1 MDQKRL
7 AQICERG
14 EKADQLLTEG
24 RTRDALKAFTEI
36 VKDLEKKGDYDS
48 YLAAKVTLSLLRC
61 HIKLGDFKRAYAVW
75 NANLEESLQGIGIYS
90 LESAQTTVPDMITYD
105 MLCAFLHTLGDSEKA
120 ANASAVNQYLSRVC
134 EHALEHGDRSIM
146 RTALSNWKQ
155 HLRDIFGATVPG
167 EYAKPLIKF
176 EKLLGDVVRPQAI
189 DFPKTSAWE
198 KPRDF
203 LEMSRLSNDKSSK
216 PARIKKRS
224 AS

>member
-7 AQICERG
+7 DQICERG

-24 RTRDALKAFTEI
+24 RTRDALKAFNEI

-61 HIKLGDFKRAYAVW
+61 YIKLGDFKKAYAVW

-105 MLCAFLHTLGDSEKA
+105 MLCAFLHTLGDSGKEPT
-120 ANASAVNQYLSRVC
+120 ASAVNQYLSRVC
-134 EHALEHGDRSIM
+134 EHALEHGDRSVM

-167 EYAKPLIKF
+167 DYAKPLIKF
-176 EKLLGDVVRPQAI
+176 EKMLGDTVKPQALE
-189 DFPKTSAWE
+189 FPKTSVWE

-203 LEMSRLSNDKSSK
+203 LEMSRLSTEKSPK
-216 PARIKKRS
+216 PTRS
-224 AS
+224 QRRRVS